1 VLCARCDVR
10 GAVGQRL
17 LHARHAMGMW
27 SPCDFSCS
35 SACRLMHRA
44 INAGKQLLHSA
55 AANGH
60 AQMVRAL
67 VELGASVEWQSG
79 HGNRPLHAATYGCAT
94 AERTET
100 VRTLL
105 ELGADV
111 HAVNSRGENPLHGV
125 RNTAAVRLL
134 LEAGANLNHRNLAGA
149 TPLVLAVQNA
159 EIPVIKA
166 LVQAGARPYASD

>member
-44 INAGKQLLHSA
+44 INAGN
-55 AANGH
+55 ANGG
-60 AQMVRAL
+60 QWPRAD
-67 VELGASVEWQSG
+67 GAGSGRAGSERGVAEWSRQSPTARR
-79 HGNRPLHAATYGCAT
+79 HYGCAT